1 MTRPPFLRA
10 AWILA
15 LLGGTGL
22 RAEAPPLFSP
32 EPPEPAAAALVQTY
46 LPLLAAGQFDQAL
59 ALNDLRGMR
68 QYLLDRRLSEFK
80 AKNPELT
87 EQDLAQMS
95 AQIQVNDLNP
105 ARLEDILRQ
114 VMTEAGYTGMTWQVR
129 GYAPAPAG
137 IEGCLVS
144 IDARSAAGQEKPVL
158 LGIRKLGDIWMVAP
172 EVIEKLMGRSP
183 VVRPAPTIPPPEGT
197 PAAIDGFWKPW
208 QAGELAAAYGL
219 LAASYRAQVPL
230 LDFLQ
235 QAQEA
240 IARAGVP
247 ASWSI
252 VQSREISPG
261 VLGFGVDVQGSLA
274 PMHTIMVF
282 RKTGETW
289 LLEGVQFRPPA
300 PAAAAPAAPGPGS
313 PLRSDLRPDLK
324 PDLPAPAPA
333 AAPAPP

>member
-1 MTRPPFLRA
+1 MTRYPLLRA

-87 EQDLAQMS
+87 EEDLAQMS

-114 VMTEAGYTGMTWQVR
+114 VMTEGGYTGMTWQVR

-137 IEGCLVS
+137 IEGWLVS
-144 IDARSAAGQEKPVL
+144 IGLTQWRFDAISQRA
-158 LGIRKLGDIWMVAP
+158 RKTMISMKRML
-172 EVIEKLMGRSP
+172 S
-183 VVRPAPTIPPPEGT
+183 
-197 PAAIDGFWKPW
+197 
-208 QAGELAAAYGL
+208 
-219 LAASYRAQVPL
+219 
-230 LDFLQ
+230 
-235 QAQEA
+235 
-240 IARAGVP
+240 ARATGPFRVKSVAVSRTAMRPIAPKTMTSAMSWLCDCRLAGRGRLP
-247 ASWSI
+247 A
-252 VQSREISPG
+252 
-261 VLGFGVDVQGSLA
+261 
-274 PMHTIMVF
+274 IMVPMASCSCMESSISTM
-282 RKTGETW
+282 RKTSAQRNGTDQRSRIASQTSETMMMDH
-289 LLEGVQFRPPA
+289 FT
-300 PAAAAPAAPGPGS
+300 
-313 PLRSDLRPDLK
+313 
-324 PDLPAPAPA
+324 
-333 AAPAPP
+333 